1 MHFHASPHPDFL
13 PLTSRPYFVTGPLRT
28 LFHRLAY
35 PTPPLKT
42 WMHYGLS
49 CGAERVCVEAAG
61 HGVQGTGGEGG
72 VETGRGP
79 GTPAR
84 RAGYPAGG
92 PNALSRPPH
101 PVQVCA
107 AAAASSDGR
116 GARFRGAGPRNTEP
130 CSPTALGRSRNQLNA
145 ENATALA
152 TALERN
158 MGLTTLD
165 LRWVSRGAWRRG
177 ERGTQT

>member
-1 MHFHASPHPDFL
+1 MGE
-13 PLTSRPYFVTGPLRT
+13 VG
-28 LFHRLAY
+28 
-35 PTPPLKT
+35 
-42 WMHYGLS
+42 
-49 CGAERVCVEAAG
+49 G
-61 HGVQGTGGEGG
+61 HGVQGTGGKGG